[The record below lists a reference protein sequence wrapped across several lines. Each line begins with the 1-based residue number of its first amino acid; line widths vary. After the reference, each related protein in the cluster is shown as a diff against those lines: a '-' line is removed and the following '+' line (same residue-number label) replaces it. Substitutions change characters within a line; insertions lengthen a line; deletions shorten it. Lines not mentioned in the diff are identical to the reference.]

1 MNYKRIVVLAGG
13 PSSEREVSLESGKE
27 VLKALISLGY
37 EAELL
42 DLDNFFVEK
51 IKEKKPDIVFIALHG
66 KPGEDGTVQGILEV
80 LEIPY
85 TGSGVLASALA
96 INKLFTKKI
105 FISSNL
111 PVLPFLCFSR
121 EEWKSSSE
129 EVLEKAKTSLGT
141 PLVVKPVS
149 QGSSVGVSIVEE
161 ENLLPESIEIA
172 LKYDEMFILEKFVK
186 GREIQ
191 VGVLGNE
198 DPFPLPPIEIRSKKK
213 FFDYEAKYTPGLA
226 EEITPAPI
234 DEKKTERAQKLAL
247 KAYKAL
253 GCEGFARVDMFLVGE
268 RFYLSE
274 VNTIPGL
281 TANSLLPKEAR
292 AAGIDFPQLV
302 EKILD
307 FAWEKFLKKG
317 SYSLSGSQDNQATQ
331 AKS

>member
-1 MNYKRIVVLAGG
+1 MNYKKIVVLAGG

-42 DLDNFFVEK
+42 DLDSFFIEK

-66 KPGEDGTVQGILEV
+66 KPGEDGTVQGALEILK
-80 LEIPY
+80 IPY

-96 INKLFTKKI
+96 INKLFTKRI
-105 FISSNL
+105 FLSSGL
-111 PVLPFLCFSR
+111 SVLPFLSFSH
-121 EEWKSSSE
+121 EEWKNFSE
-129 EVLEKAKTSLGT
+129 KVFEKVRKVLGY
-141 PLVVKPVS
+141 PVVVKPVS
-149 QGSSVGVSIVEE
+149 QGSSVGVSVIEEEKLLLRAVEE
-161 ENLLPESIEIA
+161 A
-172 LKYDEMFILEKFVK
+172 LKYDERFILEKFVR

-198 DPFPLPPIEIRSKKK
+198 DPRPLPPIEIRPKKK

-234 DEKKTERAQKLAL
+234 DGKRTEEAQKLAL

-253 GCEGFARVDMFLVGE
+253 GCEGFARVDMFLVE
-268 RFYLSE
+268 EKLYLSE

-281 TANSLLPKEAR
+281 TANSLFPKEAR

-302 EKILD
+302 EEILD
-307 FAWEKFLKKG
+307 LAWEKFLKKS
-317 SYSLSGSQDNQATQ
+317 SYSLSGGEDNQATE
-331 AKS
+331 AKP

>member
-1 MNYKRIVVLAGG
+1 MNYKKIVVLAGG
-13 PSSEREVSLESGKE
+13 PSSEREVSLESGRE

-42 DLDNFFVEK
+42 DLDNFFVER
-51 IKEKKPDIVFIALHG
+51 IKEKRPDIVFIALHG
-66 KPGEDGTVQGILEV
+66 KPGEDGTVQGILEI

-96 INKLFTKKI
+96 INKLFTKRI
-105 FISSNL
+105 FMSSNL
-111 PVLPFLCFSR
+111 PVLPFLCFSE
-121 EEWKSSSE
+121 EEWKTSSKE
-129 EVLEKAKTSLGT
+129 ILEKAKSNLGM
-141 PLVVKPVS
+141 PVVVKPVS

-161 ENLLPESIEIA
+161 ESSLPGAVEIA

-198 DPFPLPPIEIRSKKK
+198 APFPLPPIEIRSKKK

-234 DEKKTERAQKLAL
+234 DREKTERAQELAL

-268 RFYLSE
+268 EFYLSE

-302 EKILD
+302 ERILD
-307 FAWEKFLKKG
+307 FAWEKFSKKG
-317 SYSLSGSQDNQATQ
+317 SYSLSSSQNNQTTQ
-331 AKS
+331 AKP